1 LIFVSMKIGLYF
13 GSFNPVHIGHLI
25 IANFVANNTDNDQV
39 WMIVSP
45 QNPLKPSS
53 SLLNE
58 YHRLHLLQLAIDD
71 NPKLKA
77 VDFEFKL
84 PRPSYTIDTLS
95 YLSDRYPQHEFSIII
110 GSDSYQNIHQ
120 WKNYEALLK
129 HYRVLV
135 YNRPGFSVEKADKGN
150 VRILSA
156 PLLDISASMIRN
168 MIKEKKSIQ
177 YIVPDKARF
186 EIEINNYY
194 R

>member
-1 LIFVSMKIGLYF
+1 MKVGLYF

-25 IANFVANNTDNDQV
+25 IANYVANNTDTDQV
-39 WMIVSP
+39 WMVVSP
-45 QNPLKPSS
+45 QNPLKPST

-58 YHRLHLLQLAIDD
+58 YHRLHLVQLAIDD

-95 YLSDRYPQHEFSIII
+95 HLSDKYPQHQFSIII
-110 GSDSYQNIHQ
+110 GSDSYQNIYQ
-120 WKNYEALLK
+120 WKNYEILLK
-129 HYRVLV
+129 HYSVLV
-135 YNRPGFSVEKADKGN
+135 YNRPGFLIEKIKSGK
-150 VRILSA
+150 VQILSA
-156 PLLDISASMIRN
+156 PLLDISASMIRK

-177 YIVPDKARF
+177 YMVPDKARS
-186 EIEINNYY
+186 EIELNNYY